1 MEFSGDEVRSA
12 GHAATPATPGVA
24 IAAQRALGG
33 GYLVMSACHAGRLT
47 GLAAAVS
54 VAAMLTGLRFGRL
67 HGRQDAA
74 GPGREFENRYEHAG
88 PAAGSR
94 RTRRADQQ
102 RPYPCAV
109 NLAAP
114 NIAKVV
120 SADRHLYPRPAPR
133 STPQC

>member
-24 IAAQRALGG
+24 IAAQCALGG
-33 GYLVMSACHAGRLT
+33 GYLVMSACHALRLT
-47 GLAAAVS
+47 GPAAAIS

-88 PAAGSR
+88 PPPGVAAPAASTSSGPPPP
-94 RTRRADQQ
+94 D
-102 RPYPCAV
+102 PCAV

-114 NIAKVV
+114 TIAKVV
-120 SADRHLYPRPAPR
+120 SADRHLHPRPAPR
-133 STPQC
+133 

>member
-1 MEFSGDEVRSA
+1 MEFSGREVRSA

-24 IAAQRALGG
+24 IAAQCALGG

-67 HGRQDAA
+67 HGPPRR
-74 GPGREFENRYEHAG
+74 PGREFENRYEHAG

-94 RTRRADQQ
+94 RTRRSDQQ
-102 RPYPCAV
+102 RP
-109 NLAAP
+109 
-114 NIAKVV
+114 
-120 SADRHLYPRPAPR
+120 
-133 STPQC
+133 